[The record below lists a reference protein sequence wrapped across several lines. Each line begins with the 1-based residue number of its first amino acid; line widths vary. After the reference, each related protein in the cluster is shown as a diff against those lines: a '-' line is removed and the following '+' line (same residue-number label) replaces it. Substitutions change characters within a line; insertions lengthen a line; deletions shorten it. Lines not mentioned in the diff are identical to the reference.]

1 MTIFGSRKITF
12 YKKLHLIYPLIKAL
26 SSENKWERY
35 HAVKALGEIG
45 NRKVLPGLRAMLE
58 ENKPGWWVEDV
69 EKTLNDLA
77 PHYPGR
83 EDILD
88 AIESYNLR
96 WDRTLRTSAE
106 MVITQIEAK
115 YSRHS

>member
-1 MTIFGSRKITF
+1 MTIFGSRKVTF
-12 YKKLHLIYPLIKAL
+12 YKKLRLINPLIRVL

-35 HAVKALGEIG
+35 QAVKALGEIG
-45 NRKVLPGLRAMLE
+45 NRKVLPALRAMLD
-58 ENKPGWWVEDV
+58 ENKPGCWVEDV
-69 EKTLNDLA
+69 EQTLNDLA

-96 WDRTLRTSAE
+96 WDRTLRTSVETMIA
-106 MVITQIEAK
+106 QIEAK
-115 YSRHS
+115 TPGHS